1 MLAVLCKLLPLLLHL
16 AVGLA
21 DHPETPALQ
30 PRKDEESTNNPS
42 AENYGYR
49 VGHSI
54 AIANSSLYIQG
65 GEIALNDSLTDL
77 IGVNSTLSISLDTAW
92 SISNVEIKEFAK
104 GSKEGP
110 PPRKD
115 FSLWINGREDRLWL
129 WGGSDAGSPKASDDH
144 SLWELT
150 VSEDG
155 GGKWARK
162 YTDNVTGFDNTQ
174 LLSQGLSTSC
184 GTNGVT
190 FGGWSSPSTDNTSE
204 TTEYSLEVVDFDS
217 EYGIWGQQDTPDDF
231 LPEGGSYDRG
241 GAVCIPQPDQTGIVF
256 FLGGVVKDGEG
267 NQVDIDGFR
276 NVTMWQAGP
285 GNWLFQTAT
294 GGVGDVPTPRINPCV
309 SIGGEASGGYG
320 IFIYGGAR
328 PDAPSGEEAYDQV
341 YVLAIPAFR
350 WFKLDVKGSTTRHG
364 HSCVVRGTQL
374 ISVGGRRTY
383 GDNSKEEQDPW
394 NRGIQI
400 LDLQALKWGN
410 RFHPDNVYV
419 SPAVVADFYVK
430 GGLESVKWDNEYVK
444 SLFITPEEKKS
455 KPIGAI
461 VGGTLGGVVA
471 LAIGI
476 AAVFFWRRKKRAP
489 PKQQDDK
496 IVTETAS
503 SPGNEPSE
511 MTSTPAPTNAVLQ
524 SDDVRQSPPSEL
536 IGDKAPA
543 NRRAELE

>member
-241 GAVCIPQPDQTGIVF
+241 GA
-256 FLGGVVKDGEG
+256 DGEG

-430 GGLESVKWDNEYVK
+430 GGAEVWNQLNGTTS
-444 SLFITPEEKKS
+444 
-455 KPIGAI
+455 
-461 VGGTLGGVVA
+461 TLGGVVA

>member
-1 MLAVLCKLLPLLLHL
+1 MLAVLCRLLPLLLHL

-21 DHPETPALQ
+21 DYPETPALQ

-49 VGHSI
+49 VGHS
-54 AIANSSLYIQG
+54 S

-77 IGVNSTLSISLDTAW
+77 IAVNSTLSISLDTAW

-104 GSKEGP
+104 GSKESP

-115 FSLWINGREDRLWL
+115 FSLWTSGSQDRLWL
-129 WGGSDAGSPKASDDH
+129 WGGSDVGSPKASDDH

-162 YTDNVTGFDNTQ
+162 DTDNVTGFDNTQ
-174 LLSQGLSTSC
+174 LLSQGLSASC
-184 GTNGVT
+184 GTSGVT
-190 FGGWSSPSTDNTSE
+190 FGGWSSPSTDNSSE
-204 TTEYSLEVVDFDS
+204 TTEYSLEVVDFNS
-217 EYGIWGQQDTPDDF
+217 EYDVWEQQDPPDGF
-231 LPEGGSYDRG
+231 LSEGD
-241 GAVCIPQPDQTGIVF
+241 PTDPTDLVF
-256 FLGGVVKDGEG
+256 FLGGVVKDDEG

-276 NVTMWQAGP
+276 NVTMYQARP
-285 GNWLFQTAT
+285 GNWLFQTAI

-309 SIGGEASGGYG
+309 AVGGDSSGGYG
-320 IFIYGGAR
+320 IFVYGGAR

-350 WFKLDVKGSTTRHG
+350 WFLLDVKGSTPRHG
-364 HSCVVRGTQL
+364 HSCVIMGTQL

-400 LDLQALKWGN
+400 LDLQGLKWGN
-410 RFHPDNVYV
+410 RFDPDNIYM
-419 SPAVVADFYVK
+419 SPAAVQNWYVK
-430 GGLESVKWDNEYVK
+430 GGLDSVKWDDEYVK
-444 SLFITPEEKKS
+444 SIFITPEEKKS

-461 VGGTLGGVVA
+461 VGGTLGGVAA

-489 PKQQDDK
+489 QKSK
-496 IVTETAS
+496 TTNLSRKRRVHL
-503 SPGNEPSE
+503 E
-511 MTSTPAPTNAVLQ
+511 MSHL
-524 SDDVRQSPPSEL
+524 R
-536 IGDKAPA
+536 
-543 NRRAELE
+543 